1 VTFSNMLIASSA
13 CAVLMLHAGGLQTE
27 GVSSEPL
34 SLLGGGLAAASDSPE
49 AKSALDRALEWE
61 RAKERRRNEREGRP
75 AVPLTKE
82 QVAFVGEIKC
92 SKTPSRMLAMPN
104 C

>member
-1 VTFSNMLIASSA
+1 MLIASSA
-13 CAVLMLHAGGLQTE
+13 CAALMLRAGGLQTE
-27 GVSSEPL
+27 CVSSEPV

-49 AKSALDRALEWE
+49 AKSAVDRALEWE
-61 RAKERRRNEREGRP
+61 RAKERRRNEREGRS

-82 QVAFVGEIKC
+82 QVAVVCEIKS
-92 SKTPSRMLAMPN
+92 SKTRMLAMPN